1 MKWIYL
7 SALFLLFSM
16 SIQAQEKWSL
26 PQLVQYAMDNNITIK
41 QTSLQEKFSAL
52 SLRQNKLSQIPNA
65 NFSGGLSYSSGRNQD
80 PTTFSLITQSYLSS
94 NMNLQSSVEI
104 FSWFS
109 KRNTIAASEW
119 ELQAAKANTDKL
131 KNDISLMIA
140 NLYLQALLAKEQI
153 KIADVQLTQS
163 QSQLLKTRKLVDA
176 GSLPELNAAE
186 LEAQVARDSANL
198 ISSKGNLTQTL
209 LSLKSYLNLDA
220 AKPFEIESPA
230 ADKIPV
236 LSIAELQPELV
247 YQLAMVNLPQQK
259 FNGYKLKAAEKAAA
273 AAKADMLPSLSGS
286 AGIGSSYNNRA
297 KQITGSTPVIA
308 AIGKVNVG
316 GTDYNVFP
324 FQPFTSYQYGNNPY
338 FNQLNENFRQSI
350 GLSLSI
356 PLFNGGAART
366 NWERNKLTVRNL
378 QYQVEA
384 GNQQTKQD
392 IYLAYNNAIVAFEKF
407 NASKK
412 AVESAERSFSFAQK
426 RYEVGML
433 STFELISNQNNLLT
447 QKFQYVL
454 NEFDYVFKMKVLEFY
469 RGQGL
474 KF

>member
-1 MKWIYL
+1 
-7 SALFLLFSM
+7 
-16 SIQAQEKWSL
+16 
-26 PQLVQYAMDNNITIK
+26 
-41 QTSLQEKFSAL
+41 
-52 SLRQNKLSQIPNA
+52 
-65 NFSGGLSYSSGRNQD
+65 
-80 PTTFSLITQSYLSS
+80 
-94 NMNLQSSVEI
+94 
-104 FSWFS
+104 
-109 KRNTIAASEW
+109 
-119 ELQAAKANTDKL
+119 
-131 KNDISLMIA
+131 
-140 NLYLQALLAKEQI
+140 
-153 KIADVQLTQS
+153 
-163 QSQLLKTRKLVDA
+163 
-176 GSLPELNAAE
+176 
-186 LEAQVARDSANL
+186 
-198 ISSKGNLTQTL
+198 
-209 LSLKSYLNLDA
+209 
-220 AKPFEIESPA
+220 
-230 ADKIPV
+230 
-236 LSIAELQPELV
+236 
-247 YQLAMVNLPQQK
+247 
-259 FNGYKLKAAEKAAA
+259 
-273 AAKADMLPSLSGS
+273 
-286 AGIGSSYNNRA
+286 
-297 KQITGSTPVIA
+297 
-308 AIGKVNVG
+308 KVNVG